1 MAERMNE
8 PIPQQATPSEA
19 SLEAARREKLRKIR
33 ELGIDPWG
41 SRFDGHQPIG
51 DIRGRDGEITT
62 AKGDS
67 RIFADAKTGTVP
79 KPDHPP
85 EQHGPKVRAAGRIV
99 LRRPS
104 GKVHWLQI
112 RDWTGTVQ
120 VMLGKAQ
127 VGDENFAL
135 AQCLDLGDIVGIDG
149 ELKRTM
155 KGELTIFA
163 EKLRLLSKSI
173 ATPPEKHKGLA
184 DPELRQRRRY
194 LDLIHTD
201 GVLETFLRRSKIVQ
215 SIRNTL
221 AGRGFVEVEG
231 PTLQTIA
238 GGAAA
243 RPFITHHNA
252 LDIDLYLRIAL
263 ELHLK
268 RLLVGGIERV
278 YEMGRVYRNEGI
290 DARHNPEF
298 TMIEI
303 YQAYGNY
310 ETMMELTEAMIV
322 DAIRAMA
329 GACGQGLGAGGQG
342 LGTSGQS
349 AVGSGQSAV
358 ENPPSALRPP
368 PSANPFI
375 LPWGEGTIDFTPPFA
390 RKTYDEI
397 FAEHTGLRPD
407 DALGIARLAEL
418 LGFNVVGKHPDVVKS
433 FVFEEKVEESLVQ
446 PTFVID
452 YPASLCPLT
461 KRKAS
466 NPAIAERFELF
477 VHGMELANAY
487 TELNDPDLQ
496 EELFSKQLDGL
507 PEEESMAKMDHDFI
521 RALRHGMPPAGGL
534 GVGIDRL
541 VMLLTNSP
549 SIREVIL
556 FPLLRPEKEG
566 AKPQAAD
573 SNP

>member
-1 MAERMNE
+1 
-8 PIPQQATPSEA
+8 
-19 SLEAARREKLRKIR
+19 
-33 ELGIDPWG
+33 
-41 SRFDGHQPIG
+41 
-51 DIRGRDGEITT
+51 
-62 AKGDS
+62 
-67 RIFADAKTGTVP
+67 
-79 KPDHPP
+79 
-85 EQHGPKVRAAGRIV
+85 
-99 LRRPS
+99 
-104 GKVHWLQI
+104 
-112 RDWTGTVQ
+112 
-120 VMLGKAQ
+120 
-127 VGDENFAL
+127 
-135 AQCLDLGDIVGIDG
+135 
-149 ELKRTM
+149 
-155 KGELTIFA
+155 
-163 EKLRLLSKSI
+163 
-173 ATPPEKHKGLA
+173 
-184 DPELRQRRRY
+184 
-194 LDLIHTD
+194 
-201 GVLETFLRRSKIVQ
+201 VLETFLRRSKIVQ
-215 SIRNTL
+215 SIRSTL

-252 LDIDLYLRIAL
+252 LDIDLFLRIAL

-290 DARHNPEF
+290 DTRHNPEF

-322 DAIRAMA
+322 DAIRA
-329 GACGQGLGAGGQG
+329 
-342 LGTSGQS
+342 TGQS
-349 AVGSGQSAV
+349 FV
-358 ENPPSALRPP
+358 
-368 PSANPFI
+368 
-375 LPWGEGTIDFTPPFA
+375 LPWGEKTIDFTPPFA
-390 RKTYDEI
+390 RKTYDEL
-397 FAEHTGLRPD
+397 FAEHTGLQPD
-407 DALGIARLAEL
+407 DAPGIAKLAEK
-418 LGFNVVGKHPDVVKS
+418 LGFNAVGKHPDVVKS
-433 FVFEEKVEESLVQ
+433 FVFEEKVEEALVQ

-461 KRKAS
+461 KRKTS

-534 GVGIDRL
+534 GIGIDRL

-556 FPLLRPEKEG
+556 FPLLRPEVEG
-566 AKPQAAD
+566 VKPQAPGAD
-573 SNP
+573 GEPPAPRS

>member
-1 MAERMNE
+1 MNE
-8 PIPQQATPSEA
+8 PIPQQSTASEA
-19 SLEAARREKLRKIR
+19 ILEAARREKLRKIR
-33 ELGIDPWG
+33 DLGIDPWG
-41 SRFDGHQPIG
+41 SRFDGHQRIG
-51 DIRGRDGEITT
+51 DIRGRESEITLG
-62 AKGDS
+62 APDP
-67 RIFADAKTGTVP
+67 A

-85 EQHGPKVRAAGRIV
+85 ETHGPKVRAAGRVV

-112 RDWTGTVQ
+112 RDWTGTIQ
-120 VMLGKAQ
+120 VMIGKGQ
-127 VGDENFAL
+127 VGEENFAL
-135 AQCLDLGDIVGIDG
+135 AQCLDLGDIIGVDG
-149 ELKRTM
+149 EFKRTM

-163 EKLRLLSKSI
+163 ENIKLLSKSI

-215 SIRNTL
+215 SIRSTL
-221 AGRGFVEVEG
+221 AGQGFVEVEG

-290 DARHNPEF
+290 DTRHNPEF

-310 ETMMELTEAMIV
+310 ETMMELTEAMIA
-322 DAIRAMA
+322 DAIRAT
-329 GACGQGLGAGGQG
+329 GQ
-342 LGTSGQS
+342 
-349 AVGSGQSAV
+349 
-358 ENPPSALRPP
+358 
-368 PSANPFI
+368 PFV
-375 LPWGEGTIDFTPPFA
+375 LPWGDKTIDFTPPFA
-390 RKTYDEI
+390 RKTYDEL
-397 FAEHTGLRPD
+397 FAEHTGLQPD
-407 DALGIARLAEL
+407 DAAGIAKLAES
-418 LGFNVVGKHPDVVKS
+418 LGFNTVGKHPDVVKS
-433 FVFEEKVEESLVQ
+433 FVFEEKVEEALVQ

-466 NPAIAERFELF
+466 DPAIAERFELF

-496 EELFSKQLDGL
+496 EELFTKQLDGL

-534 GVGIDRL
+534 GIGIDRL

-556 FPLLRPEKEG
+556 FPLLRPEVEG
-566 AKPQAAD
+566 AKPQAAE
-573 SNP
+573 